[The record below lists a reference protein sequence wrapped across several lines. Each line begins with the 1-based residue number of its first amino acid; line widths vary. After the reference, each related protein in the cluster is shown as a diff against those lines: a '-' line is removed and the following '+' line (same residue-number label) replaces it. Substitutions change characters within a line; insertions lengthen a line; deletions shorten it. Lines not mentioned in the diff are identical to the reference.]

1 MEIKKLTGYILLA
14 LGLIIIGITLYQSY
28 NIFSGGSE
36 APIVFKEQ
44 GQVAAGNIPATDTQK
59 QIDNAVGQQISKM
72 IPIGAVSKVLNLL
85 SWSLFAGI
93 LIIAGGVISG
103 IGVKLVK

>member
-1 MEIKKLTGYILLA
+1 
-14 LGLIIIGITLYQSY
+14 
-28 NIFSGGSE
+28 
-36 APIVFKEQ
+36 
-44 GQVAAGNIPATDTQK
+44 
-59 QIDNAVGQQISKM
+59 M